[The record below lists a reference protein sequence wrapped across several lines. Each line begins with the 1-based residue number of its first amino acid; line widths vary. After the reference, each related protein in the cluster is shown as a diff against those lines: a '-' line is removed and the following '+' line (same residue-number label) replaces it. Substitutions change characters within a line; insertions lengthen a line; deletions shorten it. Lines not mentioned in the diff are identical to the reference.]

1 MTTKIKIAA
10 FIVAITIIILIL
22 LGVGIVQIEH
32 IKELI
37 TIGGLVVG
45 PATVWIFKDDEVKAE
60 RKEKNAEIQKR
71 KIAETQLNTLKM
83 RGGKMDR

>member
-10 FIVAITIIILIL
+10 FIVAIAIIILIL

-45 PATVWIFKDDEVKAE
+45 PALVWIFKDDEVKAMRLQKNIE
-60 RKEKNAEIQKR
+60 IKRRKAI
-71 KIAETQLNTLKM
+71 ETQLNTLKM
-83 RGGKMDR
+83 RGGKMNK